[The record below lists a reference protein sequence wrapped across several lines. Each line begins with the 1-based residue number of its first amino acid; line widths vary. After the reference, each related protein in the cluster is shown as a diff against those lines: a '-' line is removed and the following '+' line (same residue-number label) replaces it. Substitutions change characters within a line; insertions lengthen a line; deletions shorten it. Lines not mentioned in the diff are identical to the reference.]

1 MAHFA
6 KIGMNGKV
14 IQVLT
19 MDNEEMKDDQGNE
32 IEAKGQEWLERHN
45 NWPAQMWI
53 QTSYN
58 TRGNKHYTNGEES
71 ADQSKAFR
79 GNYAGIGY
87 EWDEDN
93 NIFWPKKPFAS
104 WVKNTTTA
112 SWISPIGDAPE
123 LTTEQTSQNKAGTNS
138 WSYSWNEDGQSWD
151 LTDNMA

>member
-6 KIGMNGKV
+6 KLGANGKV

-19 MDNEEMKDDQGNE
+19 MDNDKMLNADGVEDESV
-32 IEAKGQEWLERHN
+32 GQQYLETHN

-58 TRGNKHYTNGEES
+58 TVNNTHNSGDN
-71 ADQSKAFR
+71 SKAFR

-112 SWISPIGDAPE
+112 QWNSPIGDAPA
-123 LTTEQTSQNKAGTNS
+123 LTDEQQSQNEAGTHFWVYN
-138 WSYSWNEDGQSWD
+138 WNEANQSWD
-151 LTDNMA
+151 LTDSKA